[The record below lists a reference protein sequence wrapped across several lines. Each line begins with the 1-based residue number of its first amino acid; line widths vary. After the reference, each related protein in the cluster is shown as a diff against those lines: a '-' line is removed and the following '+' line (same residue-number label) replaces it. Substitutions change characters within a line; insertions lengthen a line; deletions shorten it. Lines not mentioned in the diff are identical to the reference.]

1 MIPSTDCVNS
11 TAGKTFTIGEYG
23 PNTPKRRAPLASG
36 GRTKGTMTIILKINF
51 PGKFLNRA
59 KKYDNGIP
67 NTVRIKVETVA
78 ENMLSIK
85 ALVTCGRD
93 IA

>member
-1 MIPSTDCVNS
+1 
-11 TAGKTFTIGEYG
+11 
-23 PNTPKRRAPLASG
+23 
-36 GRTKGTMTIILKINF
+36 MTIVLRINF

-59 KKYDNGIP
+59 KKYDKGIP
-67 NTVRIKVETVA
+67 ITDRIKVETVA

-85 ALVTCGRD
+85 ALVSCGRN

>member
-1 MIPSTDCVNS
+1 VNS
-11 TAGKTFTIGEYG
+11 TAGKALTMGEYG

-36 GRTKGTMTIILKINF
+36 GRTNGTMTIVLKINF

-59 KKYDNGIP
+59 KKYDKGIP
-67 NTVRIKVETVA
+67 NTDRIKVETVA
-78 ENMLSIK
+78 ENTLSIK
-85 ALVTCGRD
+85 ALVSCGRN